1 MSHFVNGHELEG
13 QEEEEEEEE
22 EVQEDG
28 GWEACEVRRGC
39 CRRCGHGHRLR
50 RTSQPFVLGERC
62 CRATSCE
69 LVASAMIAANQRCS

>member
-1 MSHFVNGHELEG
+1 
-13 QEEEEEEEE
+13 
-22 EVQEDG
+22 
-28 GWEACEVRRGC
+28 VRRGC